1 MKIISYSRNDT
12 LAIAKS
18 LAKNI
23 SPADIIGLFGEL
35 GSGKT
40 VFVKGFASGLGI
52 QPDHIISPTFILIR
66 QHRGRLDLFHFD
78 LYRLDTP
85 DDILKLGY
93 EEYLY
98 GEGVSVIEW
107 AQRLG
112 CLLPKEMLKIRI
124 KILGKN
130 KRCLEFLPGN
140 KHYERLIKGAYEN
153 TGY

>member
-1 MKIISYSRNDT
+1 MKIISCSRNET

-23 SPADIIGLFGEL
+23 SSADIIGLFGEL

-52 QPDHIISPTFILIR
+52 QAEQIISPTFVLIR
-66 QHRGRLDLFHFD
+66 QYRGRLGLFHFD
-78 LYRLDTP
+78 LYRLDSP
-85 DDILKLGY
+85 DDIAKLGY

-98 GEGVSVIEW
+98 GEGVSIIEW

-112 CLLPKEMLKIRI
+112 CFLPKEMLKIKI

-140 KHYERLIKGAYEN
+140 KHYERLIKKTYEN

>member
-1 MKIISYSRNDT
+1 MKIISCSRNET
-12 LAIAKS
+12 LTIAKL

-23 SPADIIGLFGEL
+23 SPGDIVGLFGEL

-40 VFVKGFASGLGI
+40 VFVKGLASGLGI
-52 QPDHIISPTFILIR
+52 QPDQIISPTFILIR
-66 QHRGRLDLFHFD
+66 QYRGRLDLFHFD

-93 EEYLY
+93 EEYFY
-98 GEGVSVIEW
+98 GEGASVIEW

-112 CLLPKEMLKIRI
+112 SLLPKEMLKIKI

-130 KRCLEFLPGN
+130 KRCLEFSPGN
-140 KHYERLIKGAYEN
+140 KHYERLIKKTYEN
-153 TGY
+153 TCY